1 MEYICIAVILG
12 IFGGI
17 YNSPIFFIAII
28 LSGILICI
36 LLKIFEK
43 RLEFYNID
51 RKKLNKYILKSIIII
66 IIVMLIMFL
75 NVQNIERKINN
86 IYEKDKK
93 NDKGEYIVSVI
104 DEKKGKS
111 KTTYT
116 VIFKN
121 INGVEDIRIN
131 GKIYAKKKMELGKDY
146 IIRGKLEKYN
156 NERNYMGFNQRLYM
170 YSRSNYFKIIEHNE
184 NIEKIED
191 SNVSNIKSKTGVLG
205 RVTIYSIYNDISK
218 MVLSNISKYRIKHRE
233 ILEKYVK
240 NKYLLEG
247 IIVGDIDNVDEE
259 IKENFKDINSYHLL
273 AISGSHMAYLIV
285 IIEFLVKRLKYGK
298 SGKNIMIILIIGMYI
313 VLAGFSPAVLRAGI
327 SSIILSFF
335 RIIRIRTNLKYY
347 LSLSII
353 ILFLIFPYMVTDV
366 RNLSFSRRC
375 YSGL

>member
-28 LSGILICI
+28 LTGILIYI

-43 RLEFYNID
+43 RLEYYNID

-66 IIVMLIMFL
+66 VVVMLIMFL

-146 IIRGKLEKYN
+146 ICIQDL
-156 NERNYMGFNQRLYM
+156 
-170 YSRSNYFKIIEHNE
+170 
-184 NIEKIED
+184 
-191 SNVSNIKSKTGVLG
+191 
-205 RVTIYSIYNDISK
+205 
-218 MVLSNISKYRIKHRE
+218 
-233 ILEKYVK
+233 
-240 NKYLLEG
+240 
-247 IIVGDIDNVDEE
+247 
-259 IKENFKDINSYHLL
+259 
-273 AISGSHMAYLIV
+273 
-285 IIEFLVKRLKYGK
+285 
-298 SGKNIMIILIIGMYI
+298 IIL
-313 VLAGFSPAVLRAGI
+313 R
-327 SSIILSFF
+327 
-335 RIIRIRTNLKYY
+335 
-347 LSLSII
+347 
-353 ILFLIFPYMVTDV
+353 
-366 RNLSFSRRC
+366 
-375 YSGL
+375 

>member
-28 LSGILICI
+28 LLGILICI

-51 RKKLNKYILKSIIII
+51 MKKLNKYILKSIIII
-66 IIVMLIMFL
+66 VIVMLIMFL
-75 NVQNIERKINN
+75 NVQKIERKINN

-121 INGVEDIRIN
+121 INGLEDIRIN

-146 IIRGKLEKYN
+146 IVRGKLEKYSD
-156 NERNYMGFNQRLYM
+156 ERNYMGFNQRLYM

-184 NIEKIED
+184 NIEKIGLEKI
-191 SNVSNIKSKTGVLG
+191 S
-205 RVTIYSIYNDISK
+205 IYSIYNDISK
-218 MVLSNISKYRIKHRE
+218 IVLSNISKYRIKHRE

-273 AISGSHMAYLIV
+273 AISGSHMAYLMV

-298 SGKNIMIILIIGMYI
+298 SGKNIIIILIIGMYI

-366 RNLSFSRRC
+366 RNLSLSRRC
-375 YSGL
+375 YSAL

>member
-43 RLEFYNID
+43 RLEYYNID
-51 RKKLNKYILKSIIII
+51 RKKLNKYILKSIIIM

-93 NDKGEYIVSVI
+93 NDKGEYLVSVI

-184 NIEKIED
+184 NIEKVED
-191 SNVSNIKSKTGVLG
+191 GNLKSKIGLEKVS
-205 RVTIYSIYNDISK
+205 IYSIYNDISK
-218 MVLSNISKYRIKHRE
+218 IVLSNISKYRIKHRE

-273 AISGSHMAYLIV
+273 AISGSHMAYLMV

-366 RNLSFSRRC
+366 RNLSISRRC
-375 YSGL
+375 YSAL

>member
-28 LSGILICI
+28 LSGTLICI

-43 RLEFYNID
+43 RLEYYNID
-51 RKKLNKYILKSIIII
+51 RKKLNKYILKSIIIM

-93 NDKGEYIVSVI
+93 NDKGEYLVSVI

-121 INGVEDIRIN
+121 TNGLEDIRIN

-184 NIEKIED
+184 NIEKVED
-191 SNVSNIKSKTGVLG
+191 GNLKSKIGLEKVS
-205 RVTIYSIYNDISK
+205 IYSIHNDISK
-218 MVLSNISKYRIKHRE
+218 IVLSNISKYRIKHRE
-233 ILEKYVK
+233 VLEKYVK

-273 AISGSHMAYLIV
+273 AISGSHMAYLMV

-298 SGKNIMIILIIGMYI
+298 SGKNIIIILIIGMYI

-366 RNLSFSRRC
+366 RNLSISRRC
-375 YSGL
+375 YSAL

>member
-43 RLEFYNID
+43 RLEYYNID

-93 NDKGEYIVSVI
+93 NDKGEYLISVI

-121 INGVEDIRIN
+121 INGLEDLRIN
-131 GKIYAKKKMELGKDY
+131 GKINAHTKMSIGKDY
-146 IIRGKLEKYN
+146 IISGKLEQYN
-156 NERNYMGFNQRLYM
+156 NESTYMGFNQRLYM

-184 NIEKIED
+184 NIEKVGL
-191 SNVSNIKSKTGVLG
+191 NKVS
-205 RVTIYSIYNDISK
+205 IYSIYNDILK
-218 MVLSNISKYRIKHRE
+218 IVLSNISKYRIKHRE
-233 ILEKYVK
+233 VLEKYVK

-273 AISGSHMAYLIV
+273 AISGSHMAYLMV

-366 RNLSFSRRC
+366 RNLSLSRRC
-375 YSGL
+375 YSAL

>member
-28 LSGILICI
+28 LLGILIYI

-51 RKKLNKYILKSIIII
+51 MKKLNKYILKSIIII
-66 IIVMLIMFL
+66 VIVMLIMFL

-93 NDKGEYIVSVI
+93 NDKGEYLVSVI

-146 IIRGKLEKYN
+146 IVRGKLEKYSD
-156 NERNYMGFNQRLYM
+156 ERNYMGFNQRLYM

-184 NIEKIED
+184 NIEKVGL
-191 SNVSNIKSKTGVLG
+191 NKVS
-205 RVTIYSIYNDISK
+205 IYSIYNDISK
-218 MVLSNISKYRIKHRE
+218 TILSNISKYRIKHRE
-233 ILEKYVK
+233 VLEKYVK

-273 AISGSHMAYLIV
+273 AISGSHMAYLMV

-298 SGKNIMIILIIGMYI
+298 SGKNIIIILIIGMYI

-366 RNLSFSRRC
+366 RNLSISRRC
-375 YSGL
+375 YSAL

>member
-28 LSGILICI
+28 LTGILIYI

-43 RLEFYNID
+43 RLEYYNID
-51 RKKLNKYILKSIIII
+51 RKKVNKYILKSIIII
-66 IIVMLIMFL
+66 VIVMLIMFL
-75 NVQNIERKINN
+75 NVQKIERKIND

-116 VIFKN
+116 LIFKN

-146 IIRGKLEKYN
+146 IVRGKLEKYS

-184 NIEKIED
+184 NIEKIGLEKI
-191 SNVSNIKSKTGVLG
+191 S
-205 RVTIYSIYNDISK
+205 IYSIYNEISK
-218 MVLSNISKYRIKHRE
+218 MILSNISKYRIKHRE

-273 AISGSHMAYLIV
+273 AISGSHMAYLMV

-298 SGKNIMIILIIGMYI
+298 SGKNIIIILIIGMYI

-366 RNLSFSRRC
+366 RNLSLSRRC
-375 YSGL
+375 YSAL

>member
-28 LSGILICI
+28 LLGILIYI

-51 RKKLNKYILKSIIII
+51 MKKLNKYILKSIIII
-66 IIVMLIMFL
+66 VIVMLIMFL

-93 NDKGEYIVSVI
+93 NDKGEYLVSVI

-116 VIFKN
+116 VIFRN

-184 NIEKIED
+184 NIEKVGL
-191 SNVSNIKSKTGVLG
+191 NKVS
-205 RVTIYSIYNDISK
+205 IYSIYNDISK
-218 MVLSNISKYRIKHRE
+218 TILSNISKYRIKHRE
-233 ILEKYVK
+233 VLEKYVK

-273 AISGSHMAYLIV
+273 AISGSHMAYLMV

-298 SGKNIMIILIIGMYI
+298 SGKNIIIILIIGMYI

-366 RNLSFSRRC
+366 RNLSISRRG
-375 YSGL
+375 YSAL

>member
-43 RLEFYNID
+43 RLEYYNID

-66 IIVMLIMFL
+66 VIVMLIMFL
-75 NVQNIERKINN
+75 NVQKIERKINN

-116 VIFKN
+116 LIFKN
-121 INGVEDIRIN
+121 INGLENIRIN

-146 IIRGKLEKYN
+146 IVRGKLEKYS

-184 NIEKIED
+184 NIEKIGLEKI
-191 SNVSNIKSKTGVLG
+191 S
-205 RVTIYSIYNDISK
+205 IYSIYNDISK

-273 AISGSHMAYLIV
+273 AISGSHMAYLMV

-298 SGKNIMIILIIGMYI
+298 SGKNIIIILIIGMYI

-353 ILFLIFPYMVTDV
+353 ILFLIFLYMVTDV
-366 RNLSFSRRC
+366 RNLSISRRC

>member
-17 YNSPIFFIAII
+17 YNSPIFFISII
-28 LSGILICI
+28 LLGILIYI

-51 RKKLNKYILKSIIII
+51 MKKLNKYILKSIIII
-66 IIVMLIMFL
+66 VIVMLIMFL

-93 NDKGEYIVSVI
+93 NDKGEYLVSVI

-146 IIRGKLEKYN
+146 IVRGKLEKYSD
-156 NERNYMGFNQRLYM
+156 ERNYMGFNQRLYM
-170 YSRSNYFKIIEHNE
+170 YSRSNYYKIIEHNE
-184 NIEKIED
+184 NIEKIGLEKI
-191 SNVSNIKSKTGVLG
+191 S
-205 RVTIYSIYNDISK
+205 IYSIYNDISK
-218 MVLSNISKYRIKHRE
+218 MILSNISKYRIKHRE

-273 AISGSHMAYLIV
+273 AISGSHMAYLMV

-298 SGKNIMIILIIGMYI
+298 SGKNIIIILIIGMYI

-366 RNLSFSRRC
+366 RNLSLSRRC
-375 YSGL
+375 YSAL

>member
-43 RLEFYNID
+43 RLEYYNID
-51 RKKLNKYILKSIIII
+51 RKKLKKYILKSIIIM

-93 NDKGEYIVSVI
+93 NDKGEYLVSVI
-104 DEKKGKS
+104 DDRKGKS

-121 INGVEDIRIN
+121 INGLEDIRIN

-146 IIRGKLEKYN
+146 IVRGKLEKYN

-184 NIEKIED
+184 NIEKIGLEKI
-191 SNVSNIKSKTGVLG
+191 S
-205 RVTIYSIYNDISK
+205 IYSIHNDISK

-233 ILEKYVK
+233 VLEKYVK

-273 AISGSHMAYLIV
+273 AISGSHMAYLMV

-298 SGKNIMIILIIGMYI
+298 SGKNIIIILIIGMYI

-366 RNLSFSRRC
+366 RNLSISRRC
-375 YSGL
+375 YSAL

>member
-28 LSGILICI
+28 LTGILICI

-43 RLEFYNID
+43 RLEYYNID

-66 IIVMLIMFL
+66 FVVMLIMFL
-75 NVQNIERKINN
+75 NVQNIERKNN

-121 INGVEDIRIN
+121 INGLEDIRIN

-146 IIRGKLEKYN
+146 IVRGKLEKYSD
-156 NERNYMGFNQRLYM
+156 ERNYMGFNQRLYM
-170 YSRSNYFKIIEHNE
+170 HSRSNYFKIIEHNE
-184 NIEKIED
+184 NIEKIGLEKI
-191 SNVSNIKSKTGVLG
+191 S
-205 RVTIYSIYNDISK
+205 IYSIYNDISK
-218 MVLSNISKYRIKHRE
+218 MILSNISKYRIKHRE

-273 AISGSHMAYLIV
+273 AISGSHMAYLMV

-298 SGKNIMIILIIGMYI
+298 SGKNIIIILIIGMYI

-335 RIIRIRTNLKYY
+335 KIVRVRTNLKYY

-366 RNLSFSRRC
+366 RNLSLSRRC
-375 YSGL
+375 YSAL

>member
-28 LSGILICI
+28 LSGTLICI

-43 RLEFYNID
+43 RLEYYNID

-93 NDKGEYIVSVI
+93 NDKGEYLVSVI

-184 NIEKIED
+184 NIEKVED
-191 SNVSNIKSKTGVLG
+191 GNLKSKIGLEKVS
-205 RVTIYSIYNDISK
+205 IYSIYNDISK
-218 MVLSNISKYRIKHRE
+218 IVLSNISKYRIKHRE

-273 AISGSHMAYLIV
+273 AISGSHMAYLMV

-298 SGKNIMIILIIGMYI
+298 SGKNIIIILIIGMYI

-366 RNLSFSRRC
+366 RNLSISRRC
-375 YSGL
+375 YSAL

>member
-43 RLEFYNID
+43 RLEYYNID
-51 RKKLNKYILKSIIII
+51 RKKLKKYILKSIIIM

-93 NDKGEYIVSVI
+93 NDKGEYLVSVI
-104 DEKKGKS
+104 DERKGKS

-121 INGVEDIRIN
+121 INGLEDIRIN

-146 IIRGKLEKYN
+146 IVRGKLEKYN

-184 NIEKIED
+184 NIEKIGLEKI
-191 SNVSNIKSKTGVLG
+191 S
-205 RVTIYSIYNDISK
+205 IYSIHNDILK

-233 ILEKYVK
+233 VLEKYVK

-273 AISGSHMAYLIV
+273 AISGSHMAYLMV

-298 SGKNIMIILIIGMYI
+298 SGKNIIIILIIGMYI

-366 RNLSFSRRC
+366 RNLSISRRC
-375 YSGL
+375 YSAL

>member
-146 IIRGKLEKYN
+146 IVRGKLEKYS

-184 NIEKIED
+184 NIEKIGLEKI
-191 SNVSNIKSKTGVLG
+191 S
-205 RVTIYSIYNDISK
+205 IYSIYNDISK
-218 MVLSNISKYRIKHRE
+218 MILSNISKYRIKHRE

-240 NKYLLEG
+240 NKYLLEE

-285 IIEFLVKRLKYGK
+285 IIEYGK

>member
-43 RLEFYNID
+43 RLEYYNID
-51 RKKLNKYILKSIIII
+51 RKKLNKYILKSIIIM

-93 NDKGEYIVSVI
+93 NDKGEYLVSVI

-121 INGVEDIRIN
+121 TNGLEDIRIN

-146 IIRGKLEKYN
+146 IVRGKLEKYS

-170 YSRSNYFKIIEHNE
+170 NSRSNYFKIIEHNE
-184 NIEKIED
+184 NIEKIGLEKI
-191 SNVSNIKSKTGVLG
+191 S
-205 RVTIYSIYNDISK
+205 IYSIYNDISK
-218 MVLSNISKYRIKHRE
+218 IVLSNISKYRIKHRE

-240 NKYLLEG
+240 NKYILEG

-259 IKENFKDINSYHLL
+259 IK
-273 AISGSHMAYLIV
+273 
-285 IIEFLVKRLKYGK
+285 
-298 SGKNIMIILIIGMYI
+298 
-313 VLAGFSPAVLRAGI
+313 
-327 SSIILSFF
+327 
-335 RIIRIRTNLKYY
+335 
-347 LSLSII
+347 
-353 ILFLIFPYMVTDV
+353 
-366 RNLSFSRRC
+366 
-375 YSGL
+375 

>member
-146 IIRGKLEKYN
+146 IVRGKLEKYS

-259 IKENFKDINSYHLL
+259 IKKNYKDINSYHLL
-273 AISGSHMAYLIV
+273 AISGSHMAYLMV

-298 SGKNIMIILIIGMYI
+298 SGKNIIIILIIGMYI

-366 RNLSFSRRC
+366 RNLSLSRRC

>member
-28 LSGILICI
+28 LLGILICI

-43 RLEFYNID
+43 RLEYYNID

-66 IIVMLIMFL
+66 VVVMLIMFL

-86 IYEKDKK
+86 IYEKNKK
-93 NDKGEYIVSVI
+93 NDKGEYLVSVI
-104 DEKKGKS
+104 DEKKGKN

-116 VIFKN
+116 VIFRN

-184 NIEKIED
+184 NIEKVED
-191 SNVSNIKSKTGVLG
+191 GKLKSKMGLE
-205 RVTIYSIYNDISK
+205 RVSIYNIYNDISK
-218 MVLSNISKYRIKHRE
+218 TILSNISKYRIKHRE
-233 ILEKYVK
+233 VLEKYVK

-273 AISGSHMAYLIV
+273 AISGSHMAYLMV

-298 SGKNIMIILIIGMYI
+298 SGKNIIIILIIGMYI

-366 RNLSFSRRC
+366 RNLSISRRG
-375 YSGL
+375 YSAL

>member
-43 RLEFYNID
+43 RLEYYNID
-51 RKKLNKYILKSIIII
+51 RKKLKKYILKSIIIM

-93 NDKGEYIVSVI
+93 NDKGEYLVSVI
-104 DEKKGKS
+104 DERKGKS

-121 INGVEDIRIN
+121 INGLEDIRIN

-146 IIRGKLEKYN
+146 IVRGKLEKYN

-184 NIEKIED
+184 NIEKVED
-191 SNVSNIKSKTGVLG
+191 GTLKSTIGLEKIS
-205 RVTIYSIYNDISK
+205 IYSIYNDISK

-233 ILEKYVK
+233 VLEKYVK

-273 AISGSHMAYLIV
+273 AISGSHMAYLMV

-298 SGKNIMIILIIGMYI
+298 SGKNIMIILITGMYI

-366 RNLSFSRRC
+366 RNLSISRRC
-375 YSGL
+375 YSAL

>member
-28 LSGILICI
+28 LTGILICI

-43 RLEFYNID
+43 RLEYYNID

-66 IIVMLIMFL
+66 VIVMLIMFL
-75 NVQNIERKINN
+75 NVQKIERKINN

-116 VIFKN
+116 LIFKN
-121 INGVEDIRIN
+121 INGLENIRIN

-146 IIRGKLEKYN
+146 IVRGKLEKYS

-184 NIEKIED
+184 NIEKIGLEKI
-191 SNVSNIKSKTGVLG
+191 S
-205 RVTIYSIYNDISK
+205 IYSIHNDISK

-233 ILEKYVK
+233 VLEKYVK

-273 AISGSHMAYLIV
+273 AISGSHMAYLMV

-298 SGKNIMIILIIGMYI
+298 SGKNIIIILIIGMYI

-366 RNLSFSRRC
+366 RNLSISRRC
-375 YSGL
+375 YSAL

>member
-43 RLEFYNID
+43 RLEYYNID
-51 RKKLNKYILKSIIII
+51 RKKLNKYILKSIIIM
-66 IIVMLIMFL
+66 IIVILIMFL

-93 NDKGEYIVSVI
+93 NDKGEYLVSVI
-104 DEKKGKS
+104 DEKKGKN

-116 VIFKN
+116 VIFRN

-170 YSRSNYFKIIEHNE
+170 YSRSNYFKKIEHNE
-184 NIEKIED
+184 NIEKVED
-191 SNVSNIKSKTGVLG
+191 GKLKSKMGLE
-205 RVTIYSIYNDISK
+205 RVSIYNIYNDISK
-218 MVLSNISKYRIKHRE
+218 TILSNISKYRIKHRE
-233 ILEKYVK
+233 VLEKYVK

-273 AISGSHMAYLIV
+273 AISGSHMVYLMV

-298 SGKNIMIILIIGMYI
+298 SGKNIIIILIIGMYI

-366 RNLSFSRRC
+366 RNLSISRRG
-375 YSGL
+375 YSTL

>member
-43 RLEFYNID
+43 RLEYYNID
-51 RKKLNKYILKSIIII
+51 RKKLNKYILKSIIIM
-66 IIVMLIMFL
+66 IIVILIMFL

-93 NDKGEYIVSVI
+93 NDKGEYLVSVI
-104 DEKKGKS
+104 DEKKGKN

-116 VIFKN
+116 VIFRN

-184 NIEKIED
+184 NIEKVED
-191 SNVSNIKSKTGVLG
+191 GKLKSKMVLE
-205 RVTIYSIYNDISK
+205 RVSIYNIYNDISK
-218 MVLSNISKYRIKHRE
+218 TILSNISKYRIKHRE
-233 ILEKYVK
+233 VLEKYVK

-273 AISGSHMAYLIV
+273 AISGSHMAYLMV

-298 SGKNIMIILIIGMYI
+298 SGKNIIIILIIGMYI

-366 RNLSFSRRC
+366 RNLSISRRC
-375 YSGL
+375 YSAL

>member
-28 LSGILICI
+28 LTGILICI

-43 RLEFYNID
+43 RLEYYNID

-66 IIVMLIMFL
+66 IIVILIMFL

-146 IIRGKLEKYN
+146 IVRGKLEKYS

-191 SNVSNIKSKTGVLG
+191 GNLKSKIGLEKIS
-205 RVTIYSIYNDISK
+205 IYSIYNDISK

-233 ILEKYVK
+233 VLEKYVK

-273 AISGSHMAYLIV
+273 AISGSHMAYLMV

-298 SGKNIMIILIIGMYI
+298 SSKNIMIILITGMYI

-366 RNLSFSRRC
+366 RNLSISRRC
-375 YSGL
+375 YSAL

>member
-43 RLEFYNID
+43 RLEYYNID
-51 RKKLNKYILKSIIII
+51 RKKLNKYILKSIIIM
-66 IIVMLIMFL
+66 IIVILIMFL

-93 NDKGEYIVSVI
+93 NDKGEYLVSVI
-104 DEKKGKS
+104 DEKKGKN

-116 VIFKN
+116 VIFRN
-121 INGVEDIRIN
+121 INGLEDIRIN

-146 IIRGKLEKYN
+146 IVRGKLEKYSD
-156 NERNYMGFNQRLYM
+156 ERNYMGFNQRLYM

-184 NIEKIED
+184 NIEKIGLEKI
-191 SNVSNIKSKTGVLG
+191 S
-205 RVTIYSIYNDISK
+205 IYSIYNDISK
-218 MVLSNISKYRIKHRE
+218 IVLSNISKYRIKHRE

-273 AISGSHMAYLIV
+273 AISGSHMAYLMV

-298 SGKNIMIILIIGMYI
+298 SGKNIIIILIIGMYI

-366 RNLSFSRRC
+366 RNLSISRRC
-375 YSGL
+375 

>member
-1 MEYICIAVILG
+1 
-12 IFGGI
+12 
-17 YNSPIFFIAII
+17 
-28 LSGILICI
+28 
-36 LLKIFEK
+36 
-43 RLEFYNID
+43 
-51 RKKLNKYILKSIIII
+51 
-66 IIVMLIMFL
+66 MFRI
-75 NVQNIERKINN
+75 QN
-86 IYEKDKK
+86 EKDKK
-93 NDKGEYIVSVI
+93 NDKGEYLVSVI

-146 IIRGKLEKYN
+146 IIRGNLEKYN

-184 NIEKIED
+184 NIEKVGL
-191 SNVSNIKSKTGVLG
+191 NKVS
-205 RVTIYSIYNDISK
+205 IYSIYNDISK
-218 MVLSNISKYRIKHRE
+218 TILSNISKYRIKHRE
-233 ILEKYVK
+233 VLEKYVK

-273 AISGSHMAYLIV
+273 SISGSHMAYLMV

-298 SGKNIMIILIIGMYI
+298 SGKNIIIILIIGMYI

-366 RNLSFSRRC
+366 RNLSLSRRC
-375 YSGL
+375 YSAL

>member
-43 RLEFYNID
+43 RLEYYNID
-51 RKKLNKYILKSIIII
+51 RKKLNKYILKSIIIM
-66 IIVMLIMFL
+66 IIVILIMFL

-93 NDKGEYIVSVI
+93 NDKGEYLVSVI
-104 DEKKGKS
+104 DEKKGKN

-116 VIFKN
+116 VIFRN

-184 NIEKIED
+184 NIEKVED
-191 SNVSNIKSKTGVLG
+191 GKLKSKMGLE
-205 RVTIYSIYNDISK
+205 RVSIYNIYNDISK
-218 MVLSNISKYRIKHRE
+218 TILSNISKYRIKHRE
-233 ILEKYVK
+233 VLEKYVK

-273 AISGSHMAYLIV
+273 AISGSHMAYLMV

-298 SGKNIMIILIIGMYI
+298 SGKNIIIILIIGMYI

-366 RNLSFSRRC
+366 RNLSISRRG
-375 YSGL
+375 YSAL

>member
-43 RLEFYNID
+43 RLEYYNID
-51 RKKLNKYILKSIIII
+51 RKKLNKYILKSIIIM

-93 NDKGEYIVSVI
+93 NDKGEYLVSVI

-146 IIRGKLEKYN
+146 IVRGKLEKYS
-156 NERNYMGFNQRLYM
+156 NERNYKGFNQRLYM

-184 NIEKIED
+184 NIEKVED
-191 SNVSNIKSKTGVLG
+191 GNLKSKIGLEKVS
-205 RVTIYSIYNDISK
+205 IYSIYNDISK
-218 MVLSNISKYRIKHRE
+218 IVLSNISKYRIKHRE

-273 AISGSHMAYLIV
+273 AISGSHMAYLMV

-298 SGKNIMIILIIGMYI
+298 SGKNIIIILIIGMYI

-366 RNLSFSRRC
+366 RNLSISRRC
-375 YSGL
+375 YSAL